1 MTVSVASRDMLHK
14 AMEFFFAGDY
24 FMGFDTMILWW
35 RKAVDDLANCSQEL
49 VKNSADK
56 IEMKL
61 NNLRMSANYWTDL
74 VDEFN
79 AKSADD
85 SATTDEE
92 LYNCIYDFIWD
103 GNMWKDFMSGG

>member
-1 MTVSVASRDMLHK
+1 MTGSPESRNMLKK

-35 RKAVDDLANCSQEL
+35 RKAVDDLANCPQEL

-56 IEMKL
+56 IKMKL
-61 NNLRMSANYWTDL
+61 NNLRESANYWTDL

-79 AKSADD
+79 AKAADD
-85 SATTDEE
+85 TATTD
-92 LYNCIYDFIWD
+92 
-103 GNMWKDFMSGG
+103 